1 MTRIITPQQEM
12 AQQNDAI
19 ASEHLADGAAGGRVC
34 AIVVTYNRA
43 GLLRACLLALE
54 AQTRAVD
61 AVLVVDNAST
71 DGTRGLVRGEFPGAT
86 VLALAANGGGAGGF
100 HAGMKW
106 AYGRGYDWLWLMDDD
121 ARPAADCLGRLLAHA
136 RPNAVLVPVQ
146 QDSAGRQY
154 GINVWR
160 KRHIEATAEVTAGG
174 RPVSGPF
181 LFAFVGPLIARA
193 IVSAAGLPNKDF
205 FIWFDDYEY
214 GLRIQGRTT
223 AAIVVVP
230 DAVIFHDYGERTRQ
244 VRFLGRRSNRSEQPP
259 WKTYY
264 GTRNTLY
271 TLTRTR
277 RYPQELLL
285 FSLVQFRVL
294 IMDLV
299 YGPARRERLRMRLLG
314 FRDGLLGRLGRR
326 I

>member
-1 MTRIITPQQEM
+1 MNATNEISSPGGSVP
-12 AQQNDAI
+12 A
-19 ASEHLADGAAGGRVC
+19 GRVC

-136 RPNAVLVPVQ
+136 RPDAVLVPVQ
-146 QDSAGRQY
+146 QATVEGGLY
-154 GINVWR
+154 GISAWQHAADVDV
-160 KRHIEATAEVTAGG
+160 EVTADVVAQG

-181 LFAFVGPLIARA
+181 VFRFVGPLIARGV
-193 IVSAAGLPNKDF
+193 VSAVGLPNKDF
-205 FIWFDDYEY
+205 FIWFDDIEY
-214 GLRIQGRTT
+214 ALRIQRQAGL
-223 AAIVVVP
+223 AIVAVP
-230 DAVIFHDYGERTRQ
+230 DARIFHLPGFRGELREA
-244 VRFLGRRSNRSEQPP
+244 RFLGRRSVRTPP
-259 WKTYY
+259 PIWKTYY
-264 GTRNTLY
+264 GARNHFY
-271 TLTRTR
+271 VVVRTR
-277 RYPQELLL
+277 RNLWDILRNLLIHLRLIIGELAYEPD
-285 FSLVQFRVL
+285 RWER
-294 IMDLV
+294 
-299 YGPARRERLRMRLLG
+299 ARMHLLG
-314 FRDGLLGRLGRR
+314 LFDGALGRLGKR